1 MTINTAELT
10 EAVDTECADEPTAAC
25 NHPPS
30 ALDFLPPAGILARLP
45 DVSGWSDLTRSSRH
59 AYRKGAIR
67 ILDWL
72 MRFEGDGWQAR
83 WEAAN
88 GNATVWIDQLVA
100 QDPRAA
106 STSRTELVGGLR
118 FLLFLRVF
126 RPSYGFFHSYRASQ
140 FYDCAQRSLN
150 PDMFARLDRL
160 GHTLGMPDQ
169 QIIDGKRTLV
179 RIMLHTGT
187 ALDEITEDD
196 FIELR
201 DYYHLNRSEFIPHG
215 ASQAW
220 DLLGAAG
227 ILKSTG
233 TLFAAVRRQGQLPT
247 AALVDSYRLRCK
259 PMRDVLVRYLDRRRP
274 GMDYSTFR
282 GLVTT
287 LVKLFWADIEHHHP
301 AINSLHLPPE
311 VAEAGKQRVQTVTE
325 RDGSTHPRR
334 GHLAIL
340 VRVRAFYLDIQEWA
354 LEDASWAEWA
364 VPCPVRR
371 GDTDGM
377 VKQRKST
384 TAAMHQRVRER
395 LPHLERIVD
404 AADEYRR
411 GTSELR
417 VLATDSEIGDTFTHA
432 GVCYRRLAPN
442 TRQAGRNSNRGA
454 IPLRRLDNGEELD
467 ITKDEDDAF
476 WSWAITETLRHT
488 GIRLEEL
495 LEITQLA
502 LVQYQLPDTGEIVPL
517 LQIVPSKNAEE
528 RLLLVSPE
536 LASVLATII
545 TRVRKQN
552 NGIIPAISRY
562 DPYERTDGPALP
574 HLFQRR
580 NRWSWRTTVIG
591 LQTVYVLL
599 QSAVD
604 QAGITDNAGEP
615 LRYTPHDFRRMFATE
630 AVTGGLPV
638 HIAAKLL
645 GHATLTTTQHYLAIF
660 QDEVVRAYRSFLDRR
675 RSVRPEAEY
684 REPTEHEWAEF
695 HQHFHERK
703 LELGTCGRPYGTPC
717 QHEHACIRCPMLRVD
732 PKQRARLTEIIRN
745 LNERITEA
753 QMNGWLGEVQG
764 LQTSRDAAAK
774 KLASLDRALARGKQ
788 TSGPPN
794 LGIPTITTTSRT

>member
-227 ILKSTG
+227 ILTSTG
-233 TLFAAVRRQGQLPT
+233 TLFAAVRRQGQLAT
-247 AALVDSYRLRCK
+247 AAPADSYRLRCK
-259 PMRDVLVRYLDRRRP
+259 PMRDARPLSRSSPSWHGLLHVSRAGHYLGEAVGGHRAPPPRDQFAAP
-274 GMDYSTFR
+274 ATR
-282 GLVTT
+282 GGR
-287 LVKLFWADIEHHHP
+287 
-301 AINSLHLPPE
+301 S
-311 VAEAGKQRVQTVTE
+311 GKQRVQTVTE

-354 LEDASWAEWA
+354 LEDASWAECA
-364 VPCPVRR
+364 VPCPST

-454 IPLRRLDNGEELD
+454 IPLRR
-467 ITKDEDDAF
+467 A
-476 WSWAITETLRHT
+476 R
-488 GIRLEEL
+488 
-495 LEITQLA
+495 
-502 LVQYQLPDTGEIVPL
+502 
-517 LQIVPSKNAEE
+517 
-528 RLLLVSPE
+528 
-536 LASVLATII
+536 
-545 TRVRKQN
+545 
-552 NGIIPAISRY
+552 
-562 DPYERTDGPALP
+562 
-574 HLFQRR
+574 QRR
-580 NRWSWRTTVIG
+580 GTR
-591 LQTVYVLL
+591 
-599 QSAVD
+599 
-604 QAGITDNAGEP
+604 
-615 LRYTPHDFRRMFATE
+615 H
-630 AVTGGLPV
+630 
-638 HIAAKLL
+638 
-645 GHATLTTTQHYLAIF
+645 
-660 QDEVVRAYRSFLDRR
+660 
-675 RSVRPEAEY
+675 
-684 REPTEHEWAEF
+684 
-695 HQHFHERK
+695 HQ
-703 LELGTCGRPYGTPC
+703 G
-717 QHEHACIRCPMLRVD
+717 
-732 PKQRARLTEIIRN
+732 
-745 LNERITEA
+745 
-753 QMNGWLGEVQG
+753 
-764 LQTSRDAAAK
+764 
-774 KLASLDRALARGKQ
+774 
-788 TSGPPN
+788 
-794 LGIPTITTTSRT
+794 